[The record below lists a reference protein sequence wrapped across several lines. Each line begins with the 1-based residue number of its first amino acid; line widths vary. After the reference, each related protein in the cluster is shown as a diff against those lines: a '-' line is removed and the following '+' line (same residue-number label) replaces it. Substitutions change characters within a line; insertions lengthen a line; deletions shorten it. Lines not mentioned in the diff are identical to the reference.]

1 LKVLVTGAAGLL
13 GRALAACLESEGPVI
28 GLAHSELDISSEAAV
43 SEALSLH
50 QPDILINA
58 AAFTDVDGAET
69 QPEAARAANT
79 IGPAVL
85 AAQTCSAGIRLLTVS
100 TDYVFDGSKEGP
112 YDENDTP
119 APLSVYGR
127 SKLEGEEEVR
137 RQNPQH
143 FIVRTAWLYDSPGK
157 CFAQAALDFAADK
170 EEVRIAGD
178 QRGSPTFVPHLARAI
193 SQLILSDNFGI
204 HHIAGSG
211 GASRFEFVRE
221 LYCRLGIETPLVE
234 ARASEFPSAAE
245 RPANSELTTT
255 REDSPGLP
263 PWREGVAE
271 FARRKLATESD
282 PRSPG

>member
-1 LKVLVTGAAGLL
+1 MKILVTGSAGLL
-13 GRALAACLESEGPVI
+13 GRALAAHLESEGPVI

-43 SEALSLH
+43 GEALSLH

-58 AAFTDVDGAET
+58 AAFTDVDGAD
-69 QPEAARAANT
+69 AARAANT

-170 EEVRIAGD
+170 QEVRIAGD
-178 QRGSPTFVPHLARAI
+178 QRGSPTFVPHLAGAI
-193 SQLILSDNFGI
+193 SQLILSDNFGT

-211 GASRFEFVRE
+211 GATRFEFVRE
-221 LYCRLGIETPLVE
+221 LYRHLGIETPLAE
-234 ARASEFPSAAE
+234 ASASEFPSAAT
-245 RPANSELTTT
+245 RPANSELATVWQ
-255 REDSPGLP
+255 DASSLP
-263 PWREGVAE
+263 PWKEGVAE
-271 FARRKLATESD
+271 FARRKLATKSD
-282 PRSPG
+282 RSSRD